1 MSGRRR
7 VTLRETEARP
17 YLCRASARR
26 QEQQVPHR
34 LDAEVILPFT
44 PSGIYSAQW
53 IPTDADGRIDR
64 TSLAAHME
72 LERRAGIA
80 GVLAL
85 GSTGEFPHFA
95 VAERKAAL
103 DVIAELAAP
112 LAVLANVSHLSPRT
126 AIDLGRH
133 ARSLGVPAVALMPP
147 PFYPVSQADMLAY
160 FLHVAD
166 AVGLPVMLYNF
177 PELAGKRI
185 ELATVAA
192 FADRGP
198 MLAIKQSGGEFD
210 YHRELV
216 ALGREKGF
224 VVMSGAD
231 ARLPE
236 AFALGAAGCIGGLVN
251 IVPELM
257 VHIDRVCRRGEPGDV
272 TVADEAMRR
281 LGRILDQLT
290 FPLNVAAGI
299 EARGF
304 SPGVP
309 KSVVSPE
316 SRALYDK
323 IVGETRALLEQHGLS
338 LAGPAGQ

>member
-1 MSGRRR
+1 M
-7 VTLRETEARP
+7 TA
-17 YLCRASARR
+17 
-26 QEQQVPHR
+26 
-34 LDAEVILPFT
+34 PFR

-53 IPTDADGRIDR
+53 IPTDADGRIER
-64 TSLAAHME
+64 ASLAAHIE
-72 LERRAGIA
+72 LERRAGIS

-85 GSTGEFPHFA
+85 GSTGEFPHFTPD
-95 VAERKAAL
+95 ERKAAL
-103 DVIAELAAP
+103 ETIGELAAP
-112 LAVLANVSHLSPRT
+112 LPVLANVSHVSPRT

-133 ARSLGVPAVALMPP
+133 ARTLGVSAVALMPP

-166 AVGLPVMLYNF
+166 AVGVAVMLYNF

-192 FADRGP
+192 FADRAP
-198 MLAIKQSGGEFD
+198 MIAIKQSGGEFD
-210 YHRELV
+210 YHRELI

-257 VHIDRVCRRGEPGDV
+257 VHLDRVCRQGEPGDV
-272 TVADEAMRR
+272 TVAAEAMRE
-281 LGRILDQLT
+281 LGRILDQLA

-304 SPGVP
+304 SPGAP
-309 KSVVSPE
+309 KTVVSPE
-316 SRALYDK
+316 SHALYEK
-323 IVGETRALLEQHGLS
+323 IVGETRALLERCNLPR
-338 LAGPAGQ
+338 ACAGQ